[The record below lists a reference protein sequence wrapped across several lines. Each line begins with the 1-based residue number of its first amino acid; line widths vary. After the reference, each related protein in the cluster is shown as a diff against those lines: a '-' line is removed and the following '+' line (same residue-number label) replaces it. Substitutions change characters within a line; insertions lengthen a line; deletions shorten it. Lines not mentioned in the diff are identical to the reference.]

1 MHLKMIMKRLKNS
14 RMIKLFLHYTSILLP
29 FFIISC
35 NTSVIDNYEKS
46 VLFCEKYGNDD
57 FSIFEDV
64 YMYYRGCNDEEYYMY
79 VLAMPTSNG
88 KGAILNV
95 DYKDSIDY
103 KIELSDICVFDTTK
117 VLTLINK
124 FRTYRLIELN
134 TNDDGNLSLDFID
147 HGGSLIRFKDEAEK
161 DKVLLR
167 SPKLI
172 RISDLWYYRD

>member
-1 MHLKMIMKRLKNS
+1 MKEILKLGIDMRNKTLKLLCVVILGVFCVCQS
-14 RMIKLFLHYTSILLP
+14 CSIRDYYSYTSCV
-29 FFIISC
+29 S
-35 NTSVIDNYEKS
+35 
-46 VLFCEKYGNDD
+46 FCEKYGNDD

-64 YMYYRGCNDEEYYMY
+64 YMYYRGCNDEEYYLY

-88 KGAILNV
+88 KGVILNV

-103 KIELSDICVFDTTK
+103 KIELSDTCVFDTTK

-134 TNDDGNLSLDFID
+134 TNDDGNLFLDFID
-147 HGGSLIRFKDEAEK
+147 HGGSLIRFKDETEK

-167 SPKLI
+167 
-172 RISDLWYYRD
+172 

>member
-1 MHLKMIMKRLKNS
+1 MVVDGQILRQKAIDQWTRDLPVKAKRGD
-14 RMIKLFLHYTSILLP
+14 IVD
-29 FFIISC
+29 C
-35 NTSVIDNYEKS
+35 
-46 VLFCEKYGNDD
+46 
-57 FSIFEDV
+57 
-64 YMYYRGCNDEEYYMY
+64 
-79 VLAMPTSNG
+79 NG
-88 KGAILNV
+88 KILAGSKGTYSVFIRTRCVTNPAQVADVLSNILNV

-103 KIELSDICVFDTTK
+103 KIELSDTCVFDTTK

-134 TNDDGNLSLDFID
+134 TNDDGNLFLDFID

-172 RISDLWYYRD
+172 RISDLWYYSD

>member
-1 MHLKMIMKRLKNS
+1 MRNKALKLLCVVILGVFCVCQS
-14 RMIKLFLHYTSILLP
+14 CSIRDYYRY
-29 FFIISC
+29 IRCVSI
-35 NTSVIDNYEKS
+35 
-46 VLFCEKYGNDD
+46 CEKYGNDD

-64 YMYYRGCNDEEYYMY
+64 YMYYRGCNDEEYYLY

-88 KGAILNV
+88 KGVILNV

-103 KIELSDICVFDTTK
+103 KIELSDTCVFDTTK

-134 TNDDGNLSLDFID
+134 TNDDGNLFLDFID

-172 RISDLWYYRD
+172 RILDLWYYSD